1 MRKSMTRLT
10 RPVSSVLAL
19 VFAITVSASCFTG
32 QQMTMTEMACCA
44 AMGHDCGSM
53 GNGEDCCAGERANIV
68 QSSRDSRFSVAAPA
82 LVLAAILPAIA
93 YGPQWVDVVRFSD
106 VPQRPSGIPKHLRT
120 AALLI

>member
-1 MRKSMTRLT
+1 MRKWMTRAS
-10 RPVSSVLAL
+10 RPIGSVLAV

-53 GNGEDCCAGERANIV
+53 GNGEDCCAGERADIV
-68 QSSRDSRFSVAAPA
+68 QSSRDSRLSVAAPA

-93 YGPQWVDVVRFSD
+93 YGPQWVDVVRLTD
-106 VPQRPSGIPKHLRT
+106 IPQQPSGVPKHLRT